1 MQILYH
7 EAYIV
12 DRRVHVKMAA
22 DMETIVDGD
31 LVDTAFNDILLDYLK
46 KGCPGLAEMVGNK
59 LLL

>member
-22 DMETIVDGD
+22 DMEIIVDGD
-31 LVDTAFNDILLDYLK
+31 LVETAFNDILLDYLK
-46 KGCPGLAEMVGNK
+46 KSMSRIGWNGW
-59 LLL
+59 

>member
-12 DRRVHVKMAA
+12 DSRVHVKMAA
-22 DMETIVDGD
+22 DMEIIVDGD
-31 LVDTAFNDILLDYLK
+31 LVETEFNDILLDYLK
-46 KGCPGLAEMVGNK
+46 IACPGLVEMVGNK